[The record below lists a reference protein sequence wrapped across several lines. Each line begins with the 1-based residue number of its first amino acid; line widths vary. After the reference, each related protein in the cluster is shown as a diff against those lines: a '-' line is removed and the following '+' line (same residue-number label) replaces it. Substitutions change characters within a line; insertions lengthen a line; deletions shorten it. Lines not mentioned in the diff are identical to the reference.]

1 MKIASKEQLRAATWF
16 YTGYLVD
23 FKKKSDIHWARKMWH
38 MGGVLSLAFCYS
50 QVSQATA
57 VIGLAIVW
65 LLFVPADFI
74 RQKNEAVNSIL
85 VRYFRPLM
93 REHEFKRLSGTTYLL
108 TGVMIVVML
117 FPRDIVLLTMLYLAL
132 ADPLASLIGI
142 KFGKDKLF
150 GHKSLQGT
158 VAAFVVC
165 ALLTFFYLRA
175 HGILLDRIMVVTL
188 LGGLIGCLAELIPI
202 ANIDDNFTLP
212 LVSATSLYALFYFF
226 DAFSALGPIGVSSL

>member
-1 MKIASKEQLRAATWF
+1 ME
-16 YTGYLVD
+16 
-23 FKKKSDIHWARKMWH
+23 FKKKSDIHWARKLWH
-38 MGGVLSLAFCYS
+38 MGGVLFIAFCYS
-50 QVSQATA
+50 KVSQSTA

-65 LLFVPADFI
+65 LLFVPPDII
-74 RQKNEAVNSIL
+74 RQKNEMLNNFL

-93 REHEFKRLSGTTYLL
+93 REYEYKRLCGTSYLL
-108 TGVMIVVML
+108 TGVLIVVLL
-117 FPRDIVLLTMLYLAL
+117 FPRDVVLLTMLYLAL

-142 KFGKDKLF
+142 KFGKDKIF

-158 VAAFVVC
+158 LAAFTVC
-165 ALLTFFYLRA
+165 AVLTYLFLSS

-202 ANIDDNFTLP
+202 GNIDDNFTLP

-226 DAFSALGPIGVSSL
+226 GAFSSLGPIGVSSL

>member
-1 MKIASKEQLRAATWF
+1 MKSLLF
-16 YTGYLVD
+16 PGLLLD
-23 FKKKSDIHWARKMWH
+23 FKKKSDIHWARKLWH
-38 MGGVLSLAFCYS
+38 MGGVLFIAFCYS

-65 LLFVPADFI
+65 LLFVPPDII
-74 RQKNEAVNSIL
+74 RQKNPQVNDFL

-93 REHEFKRLSGTTYLL
+93 RQHEFKKLSGTTYLL
-108 TGVMIVVML
+108 TGVLIVVLL

-142 KFGKDKLF
+142 KYGKDKLF

-158 VAAFVVC
+158 LAAYVVC
-165 ALLTFFYLRA
+165 ALLTFSFLQT
-175 HGILLDRIMVVTL
+175 HGILLDRIMIVTL

-202 ANIDDNFTLP
+202 GNIDDNFTLP

-226 DAFSALGPIGVSSL
+226 GAFSSLGPIGVSSL